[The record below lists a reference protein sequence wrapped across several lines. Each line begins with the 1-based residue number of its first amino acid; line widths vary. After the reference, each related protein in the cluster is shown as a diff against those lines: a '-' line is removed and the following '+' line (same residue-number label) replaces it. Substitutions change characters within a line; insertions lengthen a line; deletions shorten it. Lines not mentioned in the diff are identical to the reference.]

1 VDQLLASGKTPEQIV
16 EEAYLLAVSRFPTAK
31 EKAEMTPLLSTAK
44 PEEKRQ
50 ALEDIFWS
58 LMSSQDFVFNH

>member
-1 VDQLLASGKTPEQIV
+1 
-16 EEAYLLAVSRFPTAK
+16 VSRFPTAN